1 MIIPN
6 IWENK
11 MFQTTNQ
18 TNIRKLWKIT
28 QLPIQRVFFPNP
40 IVIPIENPIRI
51 WESLACSCQIE
62 SPFSHEFQ

>member
-18 TNIRKLWKIT
+18 KGSSAKNPFFLSDIMDDHPLKKLG
-28 QLPIQRVFFPNP
+28 R
-40 IVIPIENPIRI
+40 IPRLLINSSFEP
-51 WESLACSCQIE
+51 
-62 SPFSHEFQ
+62 